1 MPVPSRGSD
10 QFLLRLPD
18 GMRARIAA
26 SAKANFRSM
35 NSEVIMILASALG
48 DEGQPATGGS
58 CQASPAA
65 GHHDTACQ
73 GGLAIQAVEM
83 PR

>member
-1 MPVPSRGSD
+1 MHASRTLD
-10 QFLLRLPD
+10 KVVIRLPD
-18 GMRARIAA
+18 GMRARLTARA
-26 SAKANFRSM
+26 RANLRSA
-35 NSEVIMILASALG
+35 NSEIVMILASALG
-48 DEGQPATGGS
+48 DESQPATGGS

-73 GGLAIQAVEM
+73 GGPAIQAVEM